1 MQLINNSTFKALLFL
16 FFVILDFY
24 TKKIVFNNVNLNSFI
39 FINPFLDLT
48 HIHNF
53 GISFGLFNGVSAFF
67 FIFLGIL
74 ITLIVIY
81 MYVKSQHNLEKLGL
95 FLIISGAVSNIL
107 DRTINGYVIDFIFLH
122 YKDFYWP
129 AFNFADIYITIG
141 ILIIIFHYFN
151 DMKNKK

>member
-1 MQLINNSTFKALLFL
+1 MQLINNSTFRALLFL

-39 FINPFLDLT
+39 FINSFLDLT

-67 FIFLGIL
+67 FIFLGII

-81 MYVKSQHNLEKLGL
+81 MYVKSQHNLE
-95 FLIISGAVSNIL
+95 
-107 DRTINGYVIDFIFLH
+107 
-122 YKDFYWP
+122 
-129 AFNFADIYITIG
+129 
-141 ILIIIFHYFN
+141 
-151 DMKNKK
+151 